1 MIDSGSYADDNTPYV
16 IRENTTEVIEALE
29 SSFKELMQWFS
40 NNQVKT
46 NADKYQL
53 LTSSNEESSIYIDN
67 NILKLLDVKID
78 RMLNFNAHSNDICKT
93 VGQKLS
99 ALSRIT
105 PYMDIAKRRL
115 LLNSF
120 YMP

>member
-29 SSFKELMQWFS
+29 SSFKELMQWFT

-67 NILKLLDVKID
+67 NIIKLLDVKID
-78 RMLNFNAHSNDICKT
+78 RMLNFNAHFNDICKT

-99 ALSRIT
+99 ALARIT

-115 LLNSF
+115 LLNAF
-120 YMP
+120 FMP

>member
-1 MIDSGSYADDNTPYV
+1 M
-16 IRENTTEVIEALE
+16 
-29 SSFKELMQWFS
+29 
-40 NNQVKT
+40 KT

-67 NILKLLDVKID
+67 NIIKLLDVKID
-78 RMLNFNAHSNDICKT
+78 RMLNFNAHFNDICKT